1 MKSLKFLQE
10 NTVLFICIGI
20 FVMFSLSILF
30 FTEVF
35 YDMLSRF
42 SLIVRSWFGRYYLYL
57 GLACVIILLLLALL
71 PYGRI
76 ILGKEGE
83 KPEFSRLSWLAMLYS
98 AGMGAGV
105 LLRAVQEPVFM
116 LVNPP
121 LNTKAS
127 AQVMALEYT
136 FYQWGFTA
144 WAFYALF
151 ALIIGFAVMK
161 RDKKPLLSNILQK
174 QNTCTPLLQGLDIL
188 VILTTVIG
196 VTGAICLGTTQIT
209 GGVNHLIPEG
219 FYGLDLNIGALVLI
233 CVLAFI
239 SAWQGLNKG
248 IKMVSNLNIALT
260 TLLFIY
266 VLLQGNLLSILQ
278 NFMTAIYYYIIDFVP
293 MSLALGN
300 FDPGE
305 TFLKEWT
312 YYYWAFWIAWAPFTG
327 IFIARISRG
336 RSIREFI
343 LGVLIIPSLAS
354 FIWFSGFGD
363 TAFHLISEQGE
374 YAGQFSDEFASLFE
388 FFSYFPWSGTA
399 NILIIILLLG
409 FLITSAD
416 SAIYVLSM
424 FTDKGKLHPQKK
436 HRLIWAVLLAI
447 GGVALLVLSD
457 IKAEV
462 DIINILQ
469 LLLIITSLPF
479 ALLIPLLILLFIKDL
494 RTNKT

>member
-10 NTVLFICIGI
+10 NTVLLICVGI
-20 FVMFSLSILF
+20 FVIFSLSILF

-35 YDMLSRF
+35 YDLLSRF
-42 SLIVRSWFGRYYLYL
+42 SLIIRSWFGRYYLYL
-57 GLACVIILLLLALL
+57 GLACVIMLLVLALL

-76 ILGKEGE
+76 ILGKAGE
-83 KPEFSRLSWLAMLYS
+83 KPEFSRVSWLAMLYS

-121 LNTKAS
+121 LHTKAS
-127 AQVMALEYT
+127 DRVMALEYT

-161 RDKKPLLSNILQK
+161 HDKKPLLSSIF
-174 QNTCTPLLQGLDIL
+174 QNKNLSNRWLKGLDIL

-209 GGVNHLIPEG
+209 GGINYLKPNTV
-219 FYGLDLNIGALVLI
+219 YGLHLNVGALVSI

-248 IKMVSNLNIALT
+248 IKMVSNFNIALT
-260 TLLFIY
+260 TLLFLY
-266 VLLQGNLLSILQ
+266 VLVQGNMLSILQ
-278 NFMTAIYYYIIDFVP
+278 NFMAAMYYYLIDFIP

-305 TFLKEWT
+305 AFLKEWT

-363 TAFHLISEQGE
+363 TAFHLISEQGG
-374 YAGQFSDEFASLFE
+374 YSGQFSDEFASLFE

-399 NILIIILLLG
+399 NMLIIILLFG

-424 FTDKGKLHPQKK
+424 FTDKGNLHPQKK
-436 HRLIWAVLLAI
+436 HRLIWAVLLAM
-447 GGVALLVLSD
+447 GGIALLVLSD
-457 IKAEV
+457 VKAEV

-469 LLLIITSLPF
+469 LLLVVTSLPF
-479 ALLIPLLILLFIKDL
+479 ALLIPFLILLFLKDL
-494 RTNKT
+494 RTSRT